1 MLQARQGHARLLATR
16 ALLRSPEHLSTQG
29 GNEVAESQVLGHER
43 TATVRLGWDLLQV
56 LLRQTRRGGRLQ
68 GLWRREGPCC
78 FDLPLML
85 CSLHS

>member
-56 LLRQTRRGGRLQ
+56 LLRLDVEDACKDSGGGKDPAALICR
-68 GLWRREGPCC
+68 
-78 FDLPLML
+78 
-85 CSLHS
+85 

>member
-29 GNEVAESQVLGHER
+29 GNEVAEIQVLGHER

-56 LLRQTRRGGRLQ
+56 LLRLDVEDACKDDSGGGKDPAALICR
-68 GLWRREGPCC
+68 
-78 FDLPLML
+78 
-85 CSLHS
+85 